1 MSRVA
6 LIAALVLSFGA
17 VGMASYAAD
26 EPHVSAN
33 LAKTLKAA
41 NDALQAKNWTE
52 VLNKT
57 REASAMTP
65 RSSYDDYVI
74 HSMQMAAYGATANYP
89 ATAEAIE
96 SIIDSTYLPA
106 ASKPQ
111 LLRTLMSIYYQQKD
125 YAKAVTYGE
134 RARAAGDTNPDTPLT
149 IAQAYFLDGKYKE
162 AETEM
167 QAIVAREEAAGH
179 KPSEKALNL
188 IWSCAIK
195 TKDDAAAAKAINKLI
210 LNYPK
215 PDYWQNA
222 MAGFLSSNT
231 KNNDDRLRLM
241 TYRLMFQVG
250 ILKRASDYTEM
261 AQIALDQ
268 GNPGEAQTVL
278 EQAFQKNLY
287 TDPHDKERSQRLL
300 DKVRRTAADD
310 RATMP
315 KQERDAGAARTGDA
329 LVQVGGAY
337 LGYGQPDKAIST
349 ITSGISKGSLKSPDE
364 AYMLLGIAYDR
375 SKNKDEAV
383 RAFNRATSD
392 PKYAELAKLWALEAR
407 G

>member
-6 LIAALVLSFGA
+6 LIAALILGFSA
-17 VGMASYAAD
+17 AGMVTQAAD

-57 REASAMTP
+57 REAAAMTP

-74 HSMQMAAYGATANYP
+74 HSMQMAAYGATNNYP
-89 ATAEAIE
+89 ETATAIE
-96 SIIDSTYLPA
+96 SIIDSQYLPA
-106 ASKPQ
+106 SNKPQ
-111 LLRTLMSIYYQQKD
+111 LLRTLMSIYYSQKD
-125 YAKAVTYGE
+125 YGKAVSYGV
-134 RARAAGDTNPDTPLT
+134 RARAAGDTNPDTALT

-162 AETEM
+162 ALSEM
-167 QAIVAREEAAGH
+167 DAIVQRDEQAGR

-195 TKDDAAAAKAINKLI
+195 TKDEAAAAKAIEKLI
-210 LNYPK
+210 LLYPK
-215 PDYWQNA
+215 PDYWSNA
-222 MAGFLSSNT
+222 MAGVLNNT
-231 KNNDDRLRLM
+231 KSGDDRLRLM

-250 ILKRASDYTEM
+250 ILKQPAHYTEM

-278 EQAFQKNLY
+278 EQAFKKDLY
-287 TDPHDKERSQRLL
+287 TDPHDKERNQRLL
-300 DKVRRTAADD
+300 DKVRRTATDD

-315 KQERDAGAARTGDA
+315 KQERDAMAAKTGDA

-337 LGYGQPDKAIST
+337 LGYGQPDKAVSA
-349 ITSGISKGSLKSPDE
+349 ITAGISKGNLKNPDE

-375 SKNKDEAV
+375 NKNKDEAV
-383 RAFNRATSD
+383 RAFNRANSD
-392 PKYAELAKLWALEAR
+392 PKYQQLAKLWALEAR